1 MMMQVIFKLK
11 GNQIIS
17 CPLDTHYENCP
28 LDKDIT

>member
-17 CPLDTHYENCP
+17 CPLDEHYENR
-28 LDKDIT
+28 IIH

>member
-17 CPLDTHYENCP
+17 CPLDTHYENR
-28 LDKDIT
+28 IVH